1 MAFKVNKDVTNAKF
15 QFIEPQ
21 KEPLVINLVSSSI
34 SEEWDGI
41 EGYNDLHYAT
51 LTYNV

>member
-1 MAFKVNKDVTNAKF
+1 MAFEVKEDIADAKF
-15 QFIEPQ
+15 QFIEPL

-34 SEEWDGI
+34 SEEWAGI
-41 EGYNDLHYAT
+41 QGYNDLRYST

>member
-1 MAFKVNKDVTNAKF
+1 MACEVNEGIANAKF
-15 QFIEPQ
+15 QFIEFQ

-41 EGYNDLHYAT
+41 EGYNDLHYMT

>member
-1 MAFKVNKDVTNAKF
+1 MTFEVNEDIANAKF

-34 SEEWDGI
+34 SEEWGGI
-41 EGYNDLHYAT
+41 EGYSDLHSAM
-51 LTYNV
+51 LTYNI